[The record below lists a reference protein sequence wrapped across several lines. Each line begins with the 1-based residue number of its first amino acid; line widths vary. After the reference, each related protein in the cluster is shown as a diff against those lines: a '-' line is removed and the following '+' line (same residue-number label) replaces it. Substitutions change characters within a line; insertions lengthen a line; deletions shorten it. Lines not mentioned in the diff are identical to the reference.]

1 MGRGKDLTNNER
13 ATVHTLMKKNWN
25 YEQNQFKHRGR
36 SLTLKECEM
45 YGVRLSEQSLKR
57 YAAEMKAQEEFA
69 KKEWKDNGRVAGYD
83 FSPTGKEDVVK
94 QAHNSSR
101 NLIYLKTTGTPISY
115 RS

>member
-45 YGVRLSEQSLKR
+45 YGARLSEQSLKR

-69 KKEWKDNGRVAGYD
+69 
-83 FSPTGKEDVVK
+83 
-94 QAHNSSR
+94 
-101 NLIYLKTTGTPISY
+101 TGTPIDLRVDLEDY
-115 RS
+115 DRCFDLLNDV

>member
-69 KKEWKDNGRVAGYD
+69 KKEWKDNGRVAGHD
-83 FSPTGKEDVVK
+83 FSPNT
-94 QAHNSSR
+94 
-101 NLIYLKTTGTPISY
+101 Y
-115 RS
+115 

>member
-57 YAAEMKAQEEFA
+57 YALCGGNE
-69 KKEWKDNGRVAGYD
+69 
-83 FSPTGKEDVVK
+83 
-94 QAHNSSR
+94 
-101 NLIYLKTTGTPISY
+101 GTPIDLRVDLEDY
-115 RS
+115 DRCFDLLNDV